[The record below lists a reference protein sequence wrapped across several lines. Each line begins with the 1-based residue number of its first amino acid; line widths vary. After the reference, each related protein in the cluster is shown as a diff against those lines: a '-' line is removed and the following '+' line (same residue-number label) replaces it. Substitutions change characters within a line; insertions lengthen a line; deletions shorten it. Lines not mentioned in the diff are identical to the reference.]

1 MSAARLAVV
10 FSAAPIVRG
19 LQHQPMLK
27 IGQHR
32 DKGDERTEFVPDLW
46 AVGPLSQ
53 SLAKA
58 CSWKRKRSPH
68 RSFDSRQY
76 FLTRIEPL
84 QKIAAAPCQKRSRG
98 CGFNPR
104 GNVHPD
110 APPACDPVSRR
121 GTKTHDQ
128 SIPRNP
134 FPGFLP
140 WPE

>member
-27 IGQHR
+27 IGRHR

-68 RSFDSRQY
+68 RSFDSRQ
-76 FLTRIEPL
+76 LLPDTNRTSPEDCCGTLPEAI
-84 QKIAAAPCQKRSRG
+84 SRLW
-98 CGFNPR
+98 
-104 GNVHPD
+104 
-110 APPACDPVSRR
+110 
-121 GTKTHDQ
+121 
-128 SIPRNP
+128 I
-134 FPGFLP
+134 
-140 WPE
+140 